1 MSEKKTWTIGRSEAA
16 DISVTASAVSS
27 IHARLSWEA
36 GEWTLEDLGSTNGT
50 FVDGKRLEP
59 HVPVSVSPRC
69 HITLSSQVVMPWPKA
84 PGASQRQDSEQ
95 DVNIRIGRAP
105 DNDHVVDFPMV
116 SWHHAHIF
124 AQDGQYVLEDLSSR
138 NGTAINR
145 AENRITRAAVQ
156 PSDQIFLGSYKIPA
170 SKFLGGGRSV
180 VGEAAGTPVAFRGN
194 EVVIGRD
201 PACDQP
207 LDFPAISWQHARLTR
222 SADGLWVEDLGS
234 RNGTF
239 LNGVRITARTHAE
252 AGDQIALGSFRFQLQ
267 QDGRL
272 LRREY
277 FGNVTI
283 EANGITVAANGKRL
297 LDPVSFTIY
306 PSELVALM
314 GPAGAGKTT
323 LLKALNGYTLPEQG
337 TVLFNGSDLY
347 ASYDLFRLQMGYVPQ
362 DDIVH
367 SQLTVFEALQYS
379 LQLRTDLSPAEI
391 ETRIDNVLTKLGIH
405 DRKKTVIGSPERKVL
420 SGGQR
425 KRVNIALELVHDTPV
440 LFLDE
445 PTSGLSSQDAEE
457 VVLELKRLSQAGKT
471 VIATI
476 HQPSTQ
482 MFRQFDNLLMV
493 KRDKDAADAVGALT
507 YFGPAYPD
515 SILFFNQQPASAG
528 AKQPE
533 STLIPDMLFTGM
545 DQANTPRW
553 IERYRESP
561 YYRQFVRD
569 RAGTQPVDTKALP
582 PTPVQRPVDLRQWW
596 ALTRRNALCRWRDRA
611 QAAILFVQAPLFAA
625 LIVAVIG
632 HLTNV
637 RGDELT
643 RKLGILSF
651 LTVVA
656 ATWFGCNNAARD
668 IVGEWT
674 IYQRERMVSLKLP
687 SYVFSKLAVLT
698 TINVFQ
704 CAVMLAM
711 VHAGCNLHGRFW
723 VEGLFL
729 LMAALIGSG
738 IGLCISARAATTE
751 SAIALLPVVLLPVVA
766 LGGGLQPTFKLP
778 RVVQGLTYV
787 IPSRWAF
794 ESNLVEEATHWP
806 LNPPVPRQPAVPGMP
821 VSPQQRCL
829 SPAELQVQQTVSTDA
844 AQLPV
849 PTFYMPRNGECSA
862 RPVAQNIDGA
872 IAFRHPLR
880 FSLALLAGMLV
891 ALVSLALTFLRIR
904 DTR

>member
-1 MSEKKTWTIGRSEAA
+1 MSEKKTWTLGRSEAA
-16 DISVTASAVSS
+16 DISVATSAVSS
-27 IHARLSWEA
+27 MHARLIWEN
-36 GEWTLEDLGSTNGT
+36 GEWMLEDLGSTNGT

-59 HVPVSVSPRC
+59 HVPVPVSPRC
-69 HITLSSQVVMPWPKA
+69 QITLSSQVAMPWPKA
-84 PGASQRQDSEQ
+84 PGMPQQHSEGE
-95 DVNIRIGRAP
+95 VNIRIGRAP
-105 DNDHVVDFPMV
+105 DNDHVIDLPMV

-124 AQDGQYVLEDLSSR
+124 AEDGKYVLEDLSSR
-138 NGTAINR
+138 NGTALNR
-145 AENRITRAAVQ
+145 AENRVSRAVVT
-156 PSDQIFLGSYKIPA
+156 PGDEVFLGSYKVSA
-170 SKFLGGGRSV
+170 SKFLSGGRFSM
-180 VGEAAGTPVAFRGN
+180 GEGAGTPVAFRGN

-201 PACDQP
+201 PVCDQP
-207 LDFPAISWQHARLTR
+207 LSFPAISWHHAKLTR

-239 LNGVRITARTHAE
+239 LNGVRIAGRTHAA

-283 EANGITVAANGKRL
+283 EASGITVMANGKRL
-297 LDPVSFTIY
+297 LEPVSFTIY
-306 PSELVALM
+306 PSELIALM

-323 LLKALNGYTLPEQG
+323 LLKALNGYTRPEQG
-337 TVLFNGSDLY
+337 TVQFNGVDLY

-367 SQLTVFEALQYS
+367 SQLTVYEALEYS
-379 LQLRTDLSPAEI
+379 LQLRTDLSPTERD
-391 ETRIDNVLTKLGIH
+391 TRIKAVLKTLDID
-405 DRKKTVIGSPERKVL
+405 DRAHTVIGSPERKVL

-445 PTSGLSSQDAEE
+445 PTSGLSSQDAEG

-482 MFRQFDNLLMV
+482 MFRQFDNLIMV
-493 KRDKDAADAVGALT
+493 KRDKDAVGALT
-507 YFGPAYPD
+507 FFGPAYPD
-515 SILFFNQQPASAG
+515 AILFFNQQPANA
-528 AKQPE
+528 AVKEPDAA
-533 STLIPDMLFTGM
+533 LIPDMLFTGM
-545 DQANTPRW
+545 DKANTPVW
-553 IERYRESP
+553 IERYQKSP
-561 YYRQFVRD
+561 YYRQFVKD
-569 RAGTQPVDTKALP
+569 RAGTQPERTDAMP
-582 PTPVQRPVDLRQWW
+582 AAPVRRPVDLRQWW

-611 QAAILFVQAPLFAA
+611 QAAILFIQAPLFAA
-625 LIVAVIG
+625 LIVGVIG

-668 IVGEWT
+668 VVGEWT
-674 IYQRERMVSLKLP
+674 IFQRERMISLKLP
-687 SYVFSKLAVLT
+687 SYIFSKLAVLT
-698 TINVFQ
+698 AINVFQ
-704 CAVMLAM
+704 CTVMLAI
-711 VHAGCNLHGRFW
+711 VHYGCSLKGRFW
-723 VEGLFL
+723 AEGAFL
-729 LMAALIGSG
+729 LLSALIGSG
-738 IGLCISARAATTE
+738 IGLCISSRAATTE
-751 SAIALLPVVLLPVVA
+751 SAIALLPVLLLPVVA

-778 RVVQGLTYV
+778 PAVQGLTYI

-794 ESNLVEEATHWP
+794 ESNLVEEARRWP
-806 LNPPVPRQPAVPGMP
+806 ETPPMPAQPAVPGVP

-829 SPAELQVQQTVSTDA
+829 TPMELRIQQTVATDA

-849 PTFYMPRNGECSA
+849 PTYYMPREAECSA
-862 RPVAQNIDGA
+862 RPVAQAIPGA
-872 IAFRHPLR
+872 VAFRHALR
-880 FSLALLAGMLV
+880 FNLALLAGMLV

-904 DTR
+904 DVQ